1 VTPTSP
7 SSASPAFGVDLGGTN
22 TRVALVDPDGTI
34 VEQRIGPTAT
44 TLDGIVEFITDTARA
59 LSHHRPDAAALGVGA
74 AGMVD
79 RDGVI
84 HYSPNVPAFLRAPVR
99 ARLAE
104 ALGLP
109 VAVDNDANVA
119 ALAELVYGAGRGC
132 DDFLLVTL
140 GTGVGGGV
148 VVNGKVLRGAHGFA
162 AEIGHFQVDPHG
174 PRCAC
179 GELGHWEAMA
189 SGTALGALGRAAA
202 ARGEAPSV
210 LALADGDVSAVRGTH
225 VGEAAQRGAPDAV
238 ALVVEYAHQ
247 VAIGLVGLVN
257 IFDPEKV
264 LVSGGLVDLGDVLLG
279 PLAAAF
285 HGRIEGAPYRPAVP
299 IVAAELR
306 GSAGMI
312 GAAALARELLA
323 HDPLDTEGP

>member
-1 VTPTSP
+1 VTGAPAPTW
-7 SSASPAFGVDLGGTN
+7 GVDLGGTN
-22 TRVALVDPDGTI
+22 TRVALVDPDGEV
-34 VEQRIGPTAT
+34 VEQRVGPTGP
-44 TLDGIVEFITDTARA
+44 TLDGIVEFIADTVRA
-59 LSHHRPDAAALGVGA
+59 LHHLRPDTAALGVGA

-99 ARLAE
+99 ARLAD
-104 ALGLP
+104 ALRLP

-119 ALAELVYGAGRGC
+119 ALAELVHGAGRGC
-132 DDFLLVTL
+132 DDFLIVTL

-179 GELGHWEAMA
+179 GEIGHWEALA

-202 ARGEAPSV
+202 GRGEAPSV
-210 LALADGDVSAVRGTH
+210 LVLAGGDVSAVRGTH
-225 VGEAAQRGAPDAV
+225 VGEAAQRGDPDAV

-257 IFDPEKV
+257 IFDPDKV
-264 LVSGGLVDLGDVLLG
+264 LVSGGLVELGDVLLG
-279 PLAAAF
+279 PLGAAF
-285 HGRIEGAPYRPAVP
+285 HGRIEGAPYRPAIP
-299 IVAAELR
+299 IVAAELGGR
-306 GSAGMI
+306 AGVV
-312 GAAALARELLA
+312 GAAALARELL
-323 HDPLDTEGP
+323 

>member
-1 VTPTSP
+1 MTAAT
-7 SSASPAFGVDLGGTN
+7 FGVDLGGTN

-34 VEQRIGPTAT
+34 VEQRVGSTAP
-44 TLDGIVEFITDTARA
+44 TLDGIVGFIADAARA
-59 LSHHRPDAAALGVGA
+59 LQHHRPDAAALGVGA

-104 ALGLP
+104 GLGLP

-119 ALAELVYGAGRGC
+119 ALAELVHGAGRGC

-179 GELGHWEAMA
+179 GEIGHWEALA

-202 ARGEAPSV
+202 GRGEAPSV
-210 LALADGDVSAVRGTH
+210 LALAGGDVAAVRGTH
-225 VGEAAQRGAPDAV
+225 VGEAALRGEPDAV

-257 IFDPEKV
+257 IFDPDQV

-285 HGRIEGAPYRPAVP
+285 HGRVEGAPYRPTVP
-299 IVAAELR
+299 VLSAALG
-306 GSAGMI
+306 GSAGVI
-312 GAAALARELLA
+312 GAAALARELVGHEA
-323 HDPLDTEGP
+323 R

>member
-1 VTPTSP
+1 MTATSP
-7 SSASPAFGVDLGGTN
+7 AASFATFGVDLGGTN
-22 TRVALVDPDGTI
+22 TRVALVDPDGTV
-34 VEQRIGPTAT
+34 VEQRVGPTAP
-44 TLDGIVEFITDTARA
+44 TLDGIVEFIADAARA
-59 LSHHRPDAAALGVGA
+59 LHHHRPDAAALGVGA

-99 ARLAE
+99 ARLTE

-119 ALAELVYGAGRGC
+119 ALAELVYGAGRGS
-132 DDFLLVTL
+132 DNFLLVTL

-179 GELGHWEAMA
+179 GEIGHWEAVA

-202 ARGEAPSV
+202 ARGEAPAV
-210 LALADGDVSAVRGTH
+210 LALAGGDVATVRGTH
-225 VGEAAQRGAPDAV
+225 VGEAAQRGEPDAV

-257 IFDPEKV
+257 IFDPDQV

-285 HGRIEGAPYRPAVP
+285 HGRVEGAPYRPAIPV
-299 IVAAELR
+299 VAAALG
-306 GSAGMI
+306 GSAGVI
-312 GAAALARELLA
+312 GAAALARELVG
-323 HDPLDTEGP
+323 HDAR